1 MEDIIQLLAIY
12 AIPVIFSLTLKEAAI
27 GYAAAHLGDPT
38 PKLNGR
44 LSLNPS
50 KHLDWMGTVVVP
62 MVTLAMVKG
71 LGGGLLFGWAKPMPF
86 DPRNFRNPRKA
97 LIAVIGAG
105 LGAYFAMALSWA
117 LLERAMTAFD
127 VSERFFFLM
136 AQAGISFNIMLLA
149 ISLLPIP
156 PLDGGRLLV
165 LLLPRNLGLA
175 LARVEPF
182 GGFIVLALLATQIIG
197 PILFPIYGLGMGLV
211 NFISGN

>member
-1 MEDIIQLLAIY
+1 LA
-12 AIPVIFSLTLKEAAI
+12 L
-27 GYAAAHLGDPT
+27 
-38 PKLNGR
+38 
-44 LSLNPS
+44 
-50 KHLDWMGTVVVP
+50 
-62 MVTLAMVKG
+62 VKG

-97 LIAVIGAG
+97 LISVIGAG
-105 LGAYFAMALSWA
+105 LVAYLAMAVIWA
-117 LLERAMTAFD
+117 LLERAIGAFG

-136 AQAGISFNIMLLA
+136 SQAGISFNIMLLT

-165 LLLPRNLGLA
+165 LLLPRDMGMA
-175 LARVEPF
+175 LARVEPY

-197 PILFPIYGLGMGLV
+197 PILFPIYGLGIGLV